1 MLWKWQGNLFS
12 NSNNFRHILLP
23 PVSCVTLVMH
33 LQLSQLHIHTLNI
46 FFFDSASMISKAM
59 EHVRAIAVILELH
72 VNYVNQKTTLD
83 CLVTKVSLFIYI
95 FVCLFVCLFV
105 CSFIHSI
112 VHSSIYLFHCPF
124 VHSALCPFLFLLLL
138 LHPFFSFTIFCQTAH
153 ASMVP
158 VIMVLM
164 AMERVSHNP
173 VKMVILVMIVRQL

>member
-1 MLWKWQGNLFS
+1 MYIYIKYFLFRQCFDDIQGNGTCTC
-12 NSNNFRHILLP
+12 NSSYTGTACELCKPKNNFGL
-23 PVSCVTLVMH
+23 SC
-33 LQLSQLHIHTLNI
+33 
-46 FFFDSASMISKAM
+46 DKSKF
-59 EHVRAIAVILELH
+59 V
-72 VNYVNQKTTLD
+72 Y
-83 CLVTKVSLFIYI
+83 IYI
-95 FVCLFVCLFV
+95 CLFVCLFV
-105 CSFIHSI
+105 CLFIHSI

-164 AMERVSHNP
+164 AMERVRHNP